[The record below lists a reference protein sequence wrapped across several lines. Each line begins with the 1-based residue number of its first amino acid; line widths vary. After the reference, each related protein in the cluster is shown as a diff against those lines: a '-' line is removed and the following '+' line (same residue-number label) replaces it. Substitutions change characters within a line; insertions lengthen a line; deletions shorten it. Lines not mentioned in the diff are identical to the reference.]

1 MIKRPLKGITRRED
15 TKMSSVTIA
24 APPQPPEPRGELTS
38 AVKAGFVN
46 SIEDGSPRIM
56 EASPRPIVLQVENTH
71 AENAD
76 SKTWQLLTLIVPVL
90 LTGWLT
96 FVSSRSEST
105 IRRDIEDQNQV
116 LSAQLDLTKDL
127 YKRRFDTYEK
137 LYTQLIVLND
147 KLAPQFQEDA
157 TNNGRLNRTA
167 ALHLALWKSQVA
179 DFLRQLDDLNKMNGL
194 HMSPDVEKLMGEAWQ
209 LGVRGN
215 MQEVRPKIQA
225 VEIQMKSE
233 LDKQMLREQE
243 TLLKVGT
250 QREPEKIPKPESRKA
265 GAE

>member
-1 MIKRPLKGITRRED
+1 
-15 TKMSSVTIA
+15 MSNVTIA
-24 APPQPPEPRGELTS
+24 IPPLPTEPKGELTS
-38 AVKAGFVN
+38 AVKPGFVQG
-46 SIEDGSPRIM
+46 IEDGPPRVI
-56 EASPRPIVLQVENTH
+56 EERQRPIVLQLENRH
-71 AENAD
+71 AEKAD

-127 YKRRFDTYEK
+127 YKRRFDAYEK

-147 KLAPQFQEDA
+147 KLAPQFQQDA
-157 TNNGRLNRTA
+157 TTNARLNPEA
-167 ALHLALWKSQVA
+167 ARHLALWKGQVA

-233 LDKQMLREQE
+233 LDKQMVREQE
-243 TLLKVGT
+243 TLLKIGGPKGDSN
-250 QREPEKIPKPESRKA
+250 PEHQSSEA
-265 GAE
+265 GAK